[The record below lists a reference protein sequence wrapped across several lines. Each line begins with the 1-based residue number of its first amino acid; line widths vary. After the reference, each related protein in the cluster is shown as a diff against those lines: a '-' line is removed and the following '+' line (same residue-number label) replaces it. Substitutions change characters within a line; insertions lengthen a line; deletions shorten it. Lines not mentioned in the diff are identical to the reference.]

1 MTIDVDELEQ
11 VTTSVWE
18 LMMES
23 AIVRADASVLS
34 PDAGSKV
41 AFIRLN
47 GAYNGTIAL
56 HLDDGLVR
64 AAAATMFGTPNDAVT
79 SAEMDDTARELAN
92 MVGGNVKCLVEQP
105 TELGLPQLAAA
116 GQFTVDG
123 ASERCRLAFQHDG
136 AALHVTV
143 YE

>member
-1 MTIDVDELEQ
+1 MAIDLEELEQ

-23 AIVRADASVLS
+23 TILRSDPSALA
-34 PDAGSKV
+34 PDADCKV

-56 HLDDGLVR
+56 HLDDELVR
-64 AAAATMFGTPNDAVT
+64 LAAAAMFGTEDVEVT
-79 SAEMDDTARELAN
+79 AAEMDDTARELAN

-105 TELGLPQLAAA
+105 TELGLPQLSAAK
-116 GQFTVDG
+116 QFTVDG
-123 ASERCRLAFQHDG
+123 ASEKCRLAFQHDG